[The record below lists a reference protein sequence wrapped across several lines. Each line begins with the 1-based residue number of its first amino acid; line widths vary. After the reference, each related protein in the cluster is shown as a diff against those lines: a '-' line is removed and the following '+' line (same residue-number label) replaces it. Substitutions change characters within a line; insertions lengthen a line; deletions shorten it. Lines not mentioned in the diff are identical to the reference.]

1 MRLSETAGSALE
13 ALARNRLR
21 SVLTTLGVIIGV
33 FSVITIVAV
42 GTGARHM
49 VQDSLK
55 SFGADMLFVVPGQH
69 KMGPPRGDQ
78 GAINTMMPEDARA
91 VERECPDVKWV
102 SAVTV
107 SSAALVYGNQNWS
120 CVVSGQG
127 PLFPK
132 VRDWPLE
139 RGSFFTDYDVD
150 QNAKVCVLG
159 HTVVTKL
166 FGRAE
171 DPVGRT
177 IRVKKMP
184 FRVVGVLA
192 SKGQTGWGQD
202 QDDLIVAPYTTVMKR
217 LAGVTYLSAMQCT
230 AWTSNR
236 MDAARKQLT
245 EVLRRRHRLV
255 ETAEADFSIITAD
268 EILDM
273 VNQIYDMLILF
284 LGSVASIAL
293 LVGGIGIMNIMLV
306 SVAERIRE
314 IGIRLAV
321 GARGRDILLQFL
333 LEAVLLSTAG
343 GVLGLAAGAGMAQ
356 LISVVLKW
364 PVLIDPASSIGAVV
378 FSSAVGIIFGFYP
391 AWRASRLDPIT
402 ALRHD

>member
-1 MRLSETAGSALE
+1 MES
-13 ALARNRLR
+13 
-21 SVLTTLGVIIGV
+21 
-33 FSVITIVAV
+33 
-42 GTGARHM
+42 
-49 VQDSLK
+49 
-55 SFGADMLFVVPGQH
+55 
-69 KMGPPRGDQ
+69 
-78 GAINTMMPEDARA
+78 
-91 VERECPDVKWV
+91 
-102 SAVTV
+102 
-107 SSAALVYGNQNWS
+107 
-120 CVVSGQG
+120 
-127 PLFPK
+127 
-132 VRDWPLE
+132 
-139 RGSFFTDYDVD
+139 GSFFTEYDVN

-171 DPVGRT
+171 DPVGKT

-217 LAGVTYLSAMQCT
+217 LAGVTYLSAIQCT
-230 AWTSNR
+230 ALDSGR
-236 MDAARKQLT
+236 MEAASKQITDL
-245 EVLRRRHRLV
+245 LRRRHRLLPS
-255 ETAEADFSIITAD
+255 AEADFSIITAD
-268 EILDM
+268 EILKM

-306 SVAERIRE
+306 SVTERIRE

-343 GVLGLAAGAGMAQ
+343 GILGLAAGAGMAQ

-364 PVLIDPASSIGAVV
+364 PVLIDPASSLGAVV
-378 FSSAVGIIFGFYP
+378 FASAVGIVFGFYP

-402 ALRHD
+402 ALRHG